1 MSSNGRSSM
10 RSAGPRPSAPT
21 RGSSADAAAGRS
33 NRSRLAA
40 TLRGLTAILPKS
52 NRDLP
57 WLRGRIR
64 GMSYSPYRTV
74 ISDPIPP
81 PPGAYPQPRLTADR
95 DDDLIVGDGDAMRYV
110 MSRID
115 QVAPTDATVLLHGET
130 GTGKELV
137 ARALHKKSP
146 RRDRPFV
153 VVNCAAMPA
162 PLIESELFGRERG
175 AFTGAHATQIG
186 RFELANRGTIFLD
199 EIGELPLEVQPRLL
213 RVLQEGQLERLGNPR
228 TVEVDVRVVAAT
240 NRDLGEEVRAGR
252 FRRDLYY
259 RLNVFPITL
268 PSLSQRREDIPPLV
282 HHLVDRLGRTLRRR
296 VDTIPDDVMASL
308 QAHDWPGNVRELENV
323 LQRAIIL
330 SKNGVL
336 TAREMWLPAPEAAA
350 VPDTGT
356 LIDVERRHIVRVL
369 SGVRRRIG
377 GGGGGAPIVGLKRS
391 TLGSRMA
398 KLRIERPR

>member
-81 PPGAYPQPRLTADR
+81 PPGPYPHPPPPPPPPHPPIPPPRDA
-95 DDDLIVGDGDAMRYV
+95 DLIVGAGDARRYV
-110 MSRID
+110 MSRTD

-268 PSLSQRREDIPPLV
+268 PSL
-282 HHLVDRLGRTLRRR
+282 
-296 VDTIPDDVMASL
+296 
-308 QAHDWPGNVRELENV
+308 
-323 LQRAIIL
+323 
-330 SKNGVL
+330 
-336 TAREMWLPAPEAAA
+336 
-350 VPDTGT
+350 
-356 LIDVERRHIVRVL
+356 
-369 SGVRRRIG
+369 
-377 GGGGGAPIVGLKRS
+377 
-391 TLGSRMA
+391 
-398 KLRIERPR
+398 

>member
-1 MSSNGRSSM
+1 
-10 RSAGPRPSAPT
+10 
-21 RGSSADAAAGRS
+21 
-33 NRSRLAA
+33 
-40 TLRGLTAILPKS
+40 
-52 NRDLP
+52 
-57 WLRGRIR
+57 
-64 GMSYSPYRTV
+64 MSYSPYRTV
-74 ISDPIPP
+74 PPEPLTPPAALYPP
-81 PPGAYPQPRLTADR
+81 PPPSRAEREVDAA
-95 DDDLIVGDGDAMRYV
+95 IIGDGDAMRYV

-115 QVAPTDATVLLHGET
+115 QVATTDATVLLHGET

-137 ARALHKKSP
+137 ARALHRKSP
-146 RRDRPFV
+146 RHDRPFV

-213 RVLQEGQLERLGNPR
+213 RVLQEGQVERLGNPR

-240 NRDLGEEVRAGR
+240 NRDLAEEVRAGR

-268 PSLSQRREDIPPLV
+268 PSLAQRREDVPALV
-282 HHLVDRLGRTLRRR
+282 NYLVERLGHTLRRR
-296 VDTIPDDVMASL
+296 VTTIPDDVMAAL
-308 QAHDWPGNVRELENV
+308 QSHDWPGNIRELENV

-336 TAREMWLPAPEAAA
+336 TSREMWLPAPETAA
-350 VPDTGT
+350 PSPESGT
-356 LIDVERRHIVRVL
+356 LVDVERRHIVQVL
-369 SGVRRRIG
+369 SGVRWRIEG
-377 GGGGGAPIVGLKRS
+377 AGGGAQILGLKPS
-391 TLGSRMA
+391 TLRSRMA
-398 KLRIERPR
+398 KLGIERPR

>member
-1 MSSNGRSSM
+1 MSYPPFRT
-10 RSAGPRPSAPT
+10 APT
-21 RGSSADAAAGRS
+21 EP
-33 NRSRLAA
+33 L
-40 TLRGLTAILPKS
+40 
-52 NRDLP
+52 
-57 WLRGRIR
+57 
-64 GMSYSPYRTV
+64 
-74 ISDPIPP
+74 PP
-81 PPGAYPQPRLTADR
+81 PPAVYPPPRATVAR
-95 DDDLIVGDGDAMRYV
+95 DDDDVIIGDGDAMRYV

-137 ARALHKKSP
+137 ARALHRKSP

-153 VVNCAAMPA
+153 VVNCASMPA

-213 RVLQEGQLERLGNPR
+213 RVLQEGQVERLGNPR

-240 NRDLGEEVRAGR
+240 NRDLAEEVRAGR

-268 PSLSQRREDIPPLV
+268 PSLAQRREDIPTLV
-282 HHLVDRLGRTLRRR
+282 RYLIERLGRSLRRH
-296 VDTIPDDVMASL
+296 VTVIPDEVMAAL

-336 TAREMWLPAPEAAA
+336 TSREMWLPAPEAAA
-350 VPDTGT
+350 AAVLPETGT
-356 LIDVERRHIVRVL
+356 LVDVERRHIVRVL
-369 SGVRRRIG
+369 SGVRWRIEG
-377 GGGGGAPIVGLKRS
+377 SGGGAQILGLKPS
-391 TLGSRMA
+391 TLRSRMV
-398 KLRIERPR
+398 KLGIERPRA